1 MINGINHISM
11 KCRGEEGLKKVLAFY
26 VDLLGMK
33 VVRKWDGGLM
43 IETGGGQIEIFTNL
57 EGEPE
62 TGIIRHIALDV
73 DDSAF
78 YAEKCRAAGY
88 QVFVEPKQIE
98 LGGQKAVI
106 SFCYGPLGE
115 QIEFYQKL

>member
-1 MINGINHISM
+1 MINGITHISM

-33 VVRKWDGGLM
+33 VVRKWDEGLM
-43 IETGGGQIEIFTNL
+43 IETGNCQLEIFTNL
-57 EGEPE
+57 EGNPE

-78 YAEKCRAAGY
+78 YAEKCRGNKIQWRKIFHSSAKCNSACGCR
-88 QVFVEPKQIE
+88 
-98 LGGQKAVI
+98 
-106 SFCYGPLGE
+106 SFLWLH
-115 QIEFYQKL
+115 Q

>member
-33 VVRKWDGGLM
+33 VVGKWNEGLM

-78 YAEKCRAAGY
+78 YAEKCRTAGY

-98 LGGQKAVI
+98 MGGQKAVI

>member
-1 MINGINHISM
+1 MINGITHISM
-11 KCRGEEGLKKVLAFY
+11 KCRGEDGLKKVLAFY

-33 VVRKWDGGLM
+33 VVRKWNEGLM
-43 IETGGGQIEIFTNL
+43 IETGNCQIEIFTNL
-57 EGEPE
+57 KGNPE

-78 YAEKCRAAGY
+78 YAEKCKAAGY
-88 QVFVEPKQIE
+88 EVFQPPKQIE
-98 LGGQKAVI
+98 LGGQKAII

-115 QIEFYQKL
+115 QVEFYQKL